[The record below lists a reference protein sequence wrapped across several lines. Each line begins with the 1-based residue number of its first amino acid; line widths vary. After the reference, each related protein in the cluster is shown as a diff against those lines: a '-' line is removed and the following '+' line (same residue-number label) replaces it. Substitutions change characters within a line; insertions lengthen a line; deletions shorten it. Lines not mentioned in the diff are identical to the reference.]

1 MNKNRPN
8 KIPGKK
14 TLARHFA
21 QGKLCDYPA
30 EAIFSAINAYD
41 YEYNPIAIP
50 IELGFE
56 QIFIYNLEAFAYLC
70 KHRTTEVLSAF
81 IANPNSHMQKVGVNL
96 PVPFD
101 EITPKIMAAML
112 EDEYYEALMSD
123 DRLAVFR
130 LTVLEAPNS
139 WTTRH
144 PERYPAS
151 FMKRPELS
159 DLMDYPILTEKYLAG
174 LGLPFSIRII
184 LMDVIG
190 YFTE

>member
-30 EAIFSAINAYD
+30 EAIFSAINSFD

-56 QIFIYNLEAFAYLC
+56 QIFIYNLEAFAYLI
-70 KHRTTEVLSAF
+70 KHRTSEVLSAF
-81 IANPNSHMQKVGVNL
+81 IADPNSYMQRVGVNL

-101 EITPKIMAAML
+101 DITPKIMAAML
-112 EDEYYEALMSD
+112 EDEYFEAMMSD
-123 DRLAVFR
+123 DMLAVFS
-130 LTVLEAPNS
+130 LTALEAPNS

-159 DLMDYPILTEKYLAG
+159 FLRDYPILTEEYLAG
-174 LGLPFSIRII
+174 FDLHFSVRII
-184 LMDVIG
+184 LMDVVR
-190 YFTE
+190 